1 MSDVKN
7 IPDGWLETTLGEII
21 ERITKGTT
29 PKKFSFIK
37 EDVNYIKSNAL
48 NYEGFLEKNKFVK
61 ISKEINEKL
70 KRSQLK
76 INDILLSMAGEYLG
90 KTGLVKEEHL
100 PANTNQ
106 AVAIITVNKKVVNHT
121 FLWYKFRDSN
131 TVKYFKSL
139 PSQSAQPNI
148 NFQEIKTLL
157 IHLPSIP
164 EQKAIADILT
174 AFDDKIENLQA
185 QNKTLE
191 TIAQTIFKE
200 WFGKYQVG
208 DELPEGWRVGKLGEV
223 GTIITGKTPSK
234 NNPDYWGEKYSFIT
248 PTDFKEF
255 GMYATKTH
263 RNLSLNGWV
272 KMKKNQLPLNT
283 IMVTCIGSDMGK
295 IAISSKE
302 CITNQQLNS
311 IILFHDIHLGFVYQ
325 YLKSQHTKLKN
336 IAMGGSTMPI
346 INKTTFSNIELL
358 IPADILTKKYQEMWN
373 PISAKILQNVNQIQT
388 LKKTRDTLLPKLMNG
403 TIRVKK

>member
-1 MSDVKN
+1 MSDEKN
-7 IPDGWLETTLGEII
+7 IPDGWVETTLGNIVNLGNNKI
-21 ERITKGTT
+21 DISKITKGNYVSTENLLT
-29 PKKFSFIK
+29 DRKGIINATSLPTIPKVNKFQIGDTLFSNIRTYFKKVWFSDKIGGSSNDVIIFSTKNENSLAKKFLFYLISSDLFIDFTVK
-37 EDVNYIKSNAL
+37 SAKGTKMPRGDKDAIKTFN
-48 NYEGFLEKNKFVK
+48 
-61 ISKEINEKL
+61 
-70 KRSQLK
+70 
-76 INDILLSMAGEYLG
+76 ILL
-90 KTGLVKEEHL
+90 
-100 PANTNQ
+100 P
-106 AVAIITVNKKVVNHT
+106 
-121 FLWYKFRDSN
+121 
-131 TVKYFKSL
+131 SL
-139 PSQSAQPNI
+139 
-148 NFQEIKTLL
+148 
-157 IHLPSIP
+157 P

-200 WFGKYQVG
+200 WFGKYQIG

-388 LKKTRDTLLPKLMNG
+388 LKKTRDTLLPKLMSG